1 MSLGCLCCNIMP
13 FNAPKTLD
21 NYMYICSINLV
32 EHRFFEPS
40 WEKQI
45 GANYREVWKIE
56 GKHTVFDWWRKV
68 EFGSNYR
75 NQGFKIGEGVSVQRL
90 SIITD
95 LYWLSV
101 NLPSKE
107 SFWRKYCFL
116 LFYCNT
122 EPLQGFLRR
131 FSEVQTIA
139 LDERLVVHS

>member
-40 WEKQI
+40 WEKQLERITGRFEKSRVNIQCLTGDGKLSLVRII
-45 GANYREVWKIE
+45 G
-56 GKHTVFDWWRKV
+56 
-68 EFGSNYR
+68 

-95 LYWLSV
+95 LY
-101 NLPSKE
+101 
-107 SFWRKYCFL
+107 
-116 LFYCNT
+116 
-122 EPLQGFLRR
+122 
-131 FSEVQTIA
+131 
-139 LDERLVVHS
+139 